1 MTVVESLKK
10 AGDIHGLIR
19 LLDCSDPDIQ
29 WKAADALGT
38 MGECASGPL
47 HTILHY
53 PKMHVRLGAIEALGD
68 IRSPDS
74 VEPLVE
80 KLNHDPENE
89 VRWVAAIS
97 LGHIGDL
104 RAVPALVETLKDPDR
119 YVRYGAVMSLE
130 ALSWTPKNEETLAY
144 MLIAQQEWK
153 TLFAMKSGAAGP
165 LVRTLA
171 DSNPKTRQKVVELL
185 GRIRGDDAKE
195 ACKNALRD
203 RDPAV
208 RWAAM
213 RACKQCGVPTRELPL
228 ILASRRKN
236 TPSALGAAILN
247 LFFIGLGYNYIG
259 KWWGFPVFMC
269 YLTGMVFVQLA
280 TGMLFPYLFAYPFTA
295 IAAVKTY
302 YDVEQ
307 MPDM

>member
-1 MTVVESLKK
+1 MTVVESLKQ
-10 AGDIHGLIR
+10 AGDVHGLIR
-19 LLDCSDPDIQ
+19 LLDSRDPDLQ

-38 MGECASGPL
+38 MGERARGPL
-47 HTILHY
+47 HTILQY

-68 IRSPDS
+68 IGSPDS
-74 VEPLVE
+74 VEPVVE
-80 KLNHDPENE
+80 RLRHDPDNE
-89 VRWVAAIS
+89 VRWVAALS
-97 LGHIGDL
+97 LGQIGDP
-104 RAVPALVETLKDPDR
+104 RAVPALVEALKDPDR

-130 ALSWTPKNEETLAY
+130 ALSWTPEGEETLAH

-153 TLFAMKSGAAGP
+153 TLHAMKTAAAGP

-171 DSNPKTRQKVVELL
+171 DPNPKTRQTVVELL
-185 GRIRGDDAKE
+185 GRIRGPDAQE
-195 ACKNALRD
+195 TCKNALRD

-208 RWAAM
+208 RWTAM

-228 ILASRRKN
+228 ILASRQKN

-247 LFFIGLGYNYIG
+247 LFFFGLGYNYIG

-269 YLTGMVFVQLA
+269 YLTGMVYVQLT
-280 TGMLFPYLFAYPFTA
+280 TGLLFPYIFAYPFTA

>member
-1 MTVVESLKK
+1 MAVDSLKE

-19 LLDCSDPDIQ
+19 LLDSSDPDLQ

-38 MGECASGPL
+38 FGEPASTPL
-47 HTILHY
+47 IKILNY

-68 IRSPDS
+68 IRSKNA
-74 VEPLVE
+74 VEPLIE
-80 KLNHDPENE
+80 KLKNDPDNE
-89 VRWVAAIS
+89 VRWVAALS
-97 LGHIGDL
+97 LGQIGDM
-104 RAVPALVETLKDPDR
+104 RAVPALVEALKDPDR

-130 ALSWTPKNEETLAY
+130 ALSWTPENEETLAH

-153 TLFAMKSGAAGP
+153 TLHAMKSGAVGP
-165 LVRTLA
+165 LVRTFK
-171 DSNPKTRQKVVELL
+171 DPNPTTRQKVIELL
-185 GRIRGDDAKE
+185 GGIRGPEAKE

-208 RWAAM
+208 RWTAM
-213 RACKQCGVPTRELPL
+213 QACKQCGVPTRELPI

-236 TPSALGAAILN
+236 TPSPLGAAILN
-247 LFFIGLGYNYIG
+247 LFFFGLGYNYIG

-269 YLTGMVFVQLA
+269 YLTGMVFIQLA
-280 TGMLFPYLFAYPFTA
+280 TGMLFPYIFAYPFTA